1 MTGPNRSAWALDHQ
15 ALIRY
20 LIGLLLMFTKT
31 PSPLR
36 GRAGVEPL
44 WRGGG
49 GEQCAVAGADCR
61 ASGVGGLG

>member
-31 PSPLR
+31 PSPLAGEGWGGGLFFNGLAPWR
-36 GRAGVEPL
+36 PHKNASGRALEPKK
-44 WRGGG
+44 G
-49 GEQCAVAGADCR
+49 
-61 ASGVGGLG
+61 